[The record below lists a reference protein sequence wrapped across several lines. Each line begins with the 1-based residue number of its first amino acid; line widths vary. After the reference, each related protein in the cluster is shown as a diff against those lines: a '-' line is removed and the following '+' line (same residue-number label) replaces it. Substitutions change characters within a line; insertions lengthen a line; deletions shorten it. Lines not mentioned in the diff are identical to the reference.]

1 MKYSFLHS
9 HSQNGS
15 MERVVLGFYLVHDIL
30 EREAQIR
37 EDKLFCERMKNE
49 TMMYHNKLVIS
60 DGGTLIMES

>member
-1 MKYSFLHS
+1 
-9 HSQNGS
+9 

-60 DGGTLIMES
+60 DRGTLIMES